1 MSLNYGFDLIKR
13 PFVILIKMDWIFFD
27 YLLEL
32 RDLFRLNNFMEVFS
46 FNFEY
51 FRLIHDANGLRIF
64 NFFKNLNHITV
75 MLSNKICFSKKEIL
89 LLVLR
94 LLHFPIVKIN
104 RLLIVA
110 ISKILRQFRES
121 ILRRHYYLGFPEIYN
136 ICQTF
141 LLNGLIIDNLKR
153 KIVLII

>member
-1 MSLNYGFDLIKR
+1 MSFDYGFNLIKW
-13 PFVILIKMDWIFFD
+13 PFVILVKMGWIFFHN
-27 YLLEL
+27 LLEL
-32 RDLFRLNNFMEVFS
+32 KDVFRLNDFMEIFS

-51 FRLIHDANGLRIF
+51 FRLIHDVNGLRIF

-75 MLSNKICFSKKEIL
+75 MLSNKICFGKKEIL

-104 RLLIVA
+104 RLLIVT

-136 ICQTF
+136 MC
-141 LLNGLIIDNLKR
+141 
-153 KIVLII
+153 

>member
-1 MSLNYGFDLIKR
+1 MSFNYGFDLIKR
-13 PFVILIKMDWIFFD
+13 PFVILVKIAWMFFHN
-27 YLLEL
+27 LLEL
-32 RDLFRLNNFMEVFS
+32 SDVFRLNDFMEVFS

-51 FRLIHDANGLRIF
+51 FRLIHNVNRLRVF

-94 LLHFPIVKIN
+94 LLHFTIVKIN
-104 RLLIVA
+104 CLLIVT

-121 ILRRHYYLGFPEIYN
+121 ILRRHYYLRFPEIYN
-136 ICQTF
+136 IC
-141 LLNGLIIDNLKR
+141 
-153 KIVLII
+153 